1 MTPSSQ
7 AATASRPAEQRT
19 VTSLVRLVQRL
30 TASEPTPRL
39 NPADRL
45 ELGKNIQRAVQ
56 QGRTSPIDVR
66 RETAQAADTLKIYAT
81 ATGLGCLIAHPLRSA
96 REASMRRKGE
106 AIADPV
112 CWVQRTEGPE
122 VARAEKI
129 LSRLLAV
136 AGSRPYPLEVTVFQ
150 KSDPNAFSAGGGRF
164 GLHEGLLKAVRNED
178 ELAFVMAH
186 ELAHELHRDGE
197 GVARALEERRKLD
210 DAGKNLPRGI
220 REERDEALEQAFL
233 AAKRQLESEA
243 DTAAIRMMSQAGF
256 DPSRGLA
263 FFERTPTAA
272 ESLRREEDLS
282 HPLTTKRVAAMRAQ
296 IAREGLME
304 VYRQNRRN

>member
-1 MTPSSQ
+1 VTPSPR
-7 AATASRPAEQRT
+7 AATASRPAEQRP
-19 VTSLVRLVQRL
+19 VPPLVRLVRRL
-30 TASEPTPRL
+30 TATVPTPGL
-39 NPADRL
+39 TPADRL
-45 ELGKNIQRAVQ
+45 ELGKNVQRALQ
-56 QGRTSPIDVR
+56 QGRTSPIDAR

-81 ATGLGCLIAHPLRSA
+81 TTGLGCLIAHPVRSA

-129 LSRLLAV
+129 LARLLAV

-164 GLHEGLLKAVRNED
+164 GLHEGLLKSVRNED
-178 ELAFVMAH
+178 ELAFVLAH
-186 ELAHELHRDGE
+186 ELAHDLHRDGE
-197 GVARALEERRKLD
+197 GVARALEARRKLD
-210 DAGKNLPRGI
+210 EAGKNLPRATRKE
-220 REERDEALEQAFL
+220 REKALEQAFL
-233 AAKRQLESEA
+233 VAKRQLESEA
-243 DTAAIRMMSQAGF
+243 DATAIRMMSQAGF

-263 FFERTPTAA
+263 FFERMPTAA

-296 IAREGLME
+296 IESEKLGPVPSGR
-304 VYRQNRRN
+304 